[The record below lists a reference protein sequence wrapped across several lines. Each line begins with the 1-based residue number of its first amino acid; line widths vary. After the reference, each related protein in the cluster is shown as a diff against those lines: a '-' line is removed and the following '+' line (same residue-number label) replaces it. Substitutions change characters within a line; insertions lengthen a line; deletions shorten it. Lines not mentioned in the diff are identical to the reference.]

1 MKKYISI
8 MAFCL
13 LAVFSQV
20 LVSCS
25 DDDADKKSNA
35 NGYKVD
41 LPSGTSGV
49 KIEPLSDEEVTKL
62 KAQGYK
68 IVGTP
73 VNVTQDGKDHVELK
87 EMATVSF
94 KIPEDFPKEQYNEL
108 VAVLIT
114 DEGPEYIIPD
124 LEALSE
130 GYVTFKTI
138 HFCKTF
144 TVQDKERLNDLFAEY
159 VAIHGWD
166 NDLRES
172 NFNKLGDKLKEIAD
186 EAGLGENDL
195 LGITMREVMG
205 SNDYVNM
212 TMEYI
217 NHYDKGDLKDNAI
230 SDISEKLGN
239 DLKAKALSVLFTKL
253 KKEPNNKAV
262 KECLEKYLTQEN
274 MEKAGTLLGSE
285 NPTDVALQFAK
296 DFAVDKLK
304 GFATGM
310 VPYIKIVQAEAKVI
324 DIFHKF
330 WARNDMIYFYK
341 KFEEMQND
349 NDKPDD
355 NWNLLE
361 SSMRGASEFEFG
373 MTMDE
378 MKEMFKKRYYDRKKI
393 NSKKAEVLKL
403 IDLWDQKDLLLN
415 LEKDVN
421 DTYGDQRR
429 IKEYFTKT
437 IDSDGKVKDDY
448 CMRLTRL
455 HKLMERF
462 RKELVVNGYLKGY
475 NNANNIN
482 KELAY
487 IVYQYITFYPD
498 EEAFYKWLAKEGYI
512 DKKLQKEVDN
522 LGEKRSWWLIETI
535 IKKHD
540 NTTRDNGHYVDYMNY
555 TATETEQTMT
565 GMCTGMKS
573 YYESVQQ
580 PVSFVST
587 IQAPPAKIESG
598 EKIVLHCTVKRTS
611 PEAYCH
617 IEVNPWM
624 AWESEYSQTF
634 LPKTNVVGAT
644 SAGTRGDIHATS
656 GEWDFELS
664 ISSGSKNQK
673 NKLVLGDACRSQI
686 HWVYRWCSIF
696 EKDEP

>member
-1 MKKYISI
+1 MPIDG
-8 MAFCL
+8 
-13 LAVFSQV
+13 V
-20 LVSCS
+20 
-25 DDDADKKSNA
+25 DEKSNA

-49 KIEPLSDEEVTKL
+49 EIEPLSDEEVNKL

-217 NHYDKGDLKDNAI
+217 NHYDKGDLKDNVI

-285 NPTDVALQFAK
+285 NPTDVALQFAE

-304 GFATGM
+304 GFTTGM
-310 VPYIKIVQAEAKVI
+310 VPYIKIVQAEAKAI

-330 WARNDMIYFYK
+330 WARNDMIYYYNE
-341 KFEEMQND
+341 FEKLQKESD
-349 NDKPDD
+349 NPNF
-355 NWNLLE
+355 NWDQLE
-361 SSMRGASEFEFG
+361 WRIGTPKFEFG
-373 MTMDE
+373 MTLEE
-378 MKEMFKKRYYDRKKI
+378 MKEMFKNRYYDRKKI
-393 NSKKAEVLKL
+393 NAKKAEVLKL
-403 IDLWDQKDLLLN
+403 INLWDEEGLLSN
-415 LEKDVN
+415 IDKRVE
-421 DTYGDQRR
+421 DTDIGHARI
-429 IKEYFTKT
+429 IKEFFTKT
-437 IDSDGKVKDDY
+437 IDGKVQDDY

-462 RKELVVNGYLKGY
+462 RKELVVNGDLQKKGGR
-475 NNANNIN
+475 ANSID

-512 DKKLQKEVDN
+512 NRKLEKNVDN
-522 LGEKRSWWLIETI
+522 MGEKRSWWLIETI
-535 IKKHD
+535 IKKHE

-565 GMCTGMKS
+565 GMVTGMKS
-573 YYESVQQ
+573 YYEYVQQ

-617 IEVNPWM
+617 VEVSPWM
-624 AWESEYSQTF
+624 TWESEYSQTF
-634 LPKTNVVGAT
+634 ASKTNVVGAT
-644 SAGTRGDIHATS
+644 GAGTRDIHATS
-656 GEWDFELS
+656 GEFDFELS

-673 NKLVLGDACRSQI
+673 NKLILGAACESQI

-696 EKDEP
+696 EKGEL

>member
-1 MKKYISI
+1 MKKYIYL

-25 DDDADKKSNA
+25 DDGVDEKSNA

-49 KIEPLSDEEVTKL
+49 EIEPLSDEEVNKL

-217 NHYDKGDLKDNAI
+217 NHYDKGDLKDNVI

-239 DLKAKALSVLFTKL
+239 DLKAKTLSVLFTKL

-304 GFATGM
+304 GFTTGM
-310 VPYIKIVQAEAKVI
+310 VPYIKIVQAEAKAI

-330 WARNDMIYFYK
+330 WARNDMIYYYNE
-341 KFEEMQND
+341 FEKLQKESD
-349 NDKPDD
+349 NPNF
-355 NWNLLE
+355 NWDQLE
-361 SSMRGASEFEFG
+361 WRIGTPKFEFG
-373 MTMDE
+373 MTLEE
-378 MKEMFKKRYYDRKKI
+378 MKEMFKNRYYDRKKI
-393 NSKKAEVLKL
+393 NAKKAEVLKL
-403 IDLWDQKDLLLN
+403 INLWDEEGLLSN
-415 LEKDVN
+415 IDKRVE
-421 DTYGDQRR
+421 DTDIGHARI
-429 IKEYFTKT
+429 IKEFFTKT
-437 IDSDGKVKDDY
+437 IDGKVQDDY

-462 RKELVVNGYLKGY
+462 RKELVVNGDLQKKGGRT
-475 NNANNIN
+475 NSID

-512 DKKLQKEVDN
+512 NRKLEKNVDN

-535 IKKHD
+535 IKKHE

-573 YYESVQQ
+573 YYENVQQ

-617 IEVNPWM
+617 LEVSPWM
-624 AWESEYSQTF
+624 TWESEYSQTF

-644 SAGTRGDIHATS
+644 GAGTRDIHATS

-673 NKLVLGDACRSQI
+673 KKLVLGDACRSQI

>member
-1 MKKYISI
+1 MKKYIYL

-25 DDDADKKSNA
+25 DDGVDEKSNA

-49 KIEPLSDEEVTKL
+49 EIEPLSDEEVNKL

-217 NHYDKGDLKDNAI
+217 NHYDKGDLKDNVI

-285 NPTDVALQFAK
+285 NPTDVALQFAE

-304 GFATGM
+304 GFTTGM
-310 VPYIKIVQAEAKVI
+310 VPYIKIVQAEAKAI

-330 WARNDMIYFYK
+330 WARNDMIYYYNE
-341 KFEEMQND
+341 FEKLQKESD
-349 NDKPDD
+349 NPNF
-355 NWNLLE
+355 NWDQLE
-361 SSMRGASEFEFG
+361 WRIGTPKFEFG
-373 MTMDE
+373 MTLEE
-378 MKEMFKKRYYDRKKI
+378 MKEMFKNRYYDRKKI
-393 NSKKAEVLKL
+393 NAKKAEVLKL
-403 IDLWDQKDLLLN
+403 IDLWDEEGLLSN
-415 LEKDVN
+415 IDKRVE
-421 DTYGDQRR
+421 DTDIGHARI
-429 IKEYFTKT
+429 IKEFFTKT
-437 IDSDGKVKDDY
+437 IDGKVQDDY

-462 RKELVVNGYLKGY
+462 RKELVVNGDLQKKGGR
-475 NNANNIN
+475 ANSID
-482 KELAY
+482 KELAS

-512 DKKLQKEVDN
+512 NRKLEKNVDN
-522 LGEKRSWWLIETI
+522 MGEKRSWWLIETI
-535 IKKHD
+535 IKKHE

-565 GMCTGMKS
+565 GMVTGMKS
-573 YYESVQQ
+573 YYEYVQQ

-617 IEVNPWM
+617 VEVSPWM
-624 AWESEYSQTF
+624 TWESEYSQTF
-634 LPKTNVVGAT
+634 ASKTNVVGAT
-644 SAGTRGDIHATS
+644 GAGTRDIHATS
-656 GEWDFELS
+656 GEFDFELS

-673 NKLVLGDACRSQI
+673 NKLILGAACESQI

>member
-1 MKKYISI
+1 

-25 DDDADKKSNA
+25 DDGVDEKSNA

-49 KIEPLSDEEVTKL
+49 EIEPLSDEEVNKL

-73 VNVTQDGKDHVELK
+73 VNVTQDGNEHVVLK

-217 NHYDKGDLKDNAI
+217 NHYDKGDLKDNVI

-285 NPTDVALQFAK
+285 NPTDVALQFAE

-304 GFATGM
+304 GFTTGM
-310 VPYIKIVQAEAKVI
+310 VPYIKIVQAEAKAI

-330 WARNDMIYFYK
+330 WARNDMIYYYNE
-341 KFEEMQND
+341 FEKLQKESD
-349 NDKPDD
+349 NPNF
-355 NWNLLE
+355 NWDQLE
-361 SSMRGASEFEFG
+361 WRIGTPKFEFG
-373 MTMDE
+373 MTLEE
-378 MKEMFKKRYYDRKKI
+378 MKEMFKNRYYDRKKI
-393 NSKKAEVLKL
+393 NAKKAEVLKL
-403 IDLWDQKDLLLN
+403 IDLWDEEGLLSN
-415 LEKDVN
+415 IDKRVE
-421 DTYGDQRR
+421 DTDIGHARI
-429 IKEYFTKT
+429 IKEFFTKT
-437 IDSDGKVKDDY
+437 IDGKVQDDY

-462 RKELVVNGYLKGY
+462 RKELVVNGDLQKKGGR
-475 NNANNIN
+475 ANSID
-482 KELAY
+482 KELAS

-498 EEAFYKWLAKEGYI
+498 EKAFYKWLAKEGYI
-512 DKKLQKEVDN
+512 NRKLEKNVDN
-522 LGEKRSWWLIETI
+522 MGEKRSWWLIETI
-535 IKKHD
+535 IKKHE

-565 GMCTGMKS
+565 GMVTGMKS
-573 YYESVQQ
+573 YYEYVQQ

-598 EKIVLHCTVKRTS
+598 EKIVLHCTIKRTS
-611 PEAYCH
+611 PDAYCH
-617 IEVNPWM
+617 IEMSPWM
-624 AWESEYSQTF
+624 TWESEYSQTF
-634 LPKTNVVGAT
+634 ASKTNVVGAT
-644 SAGTRGDIHATS
+644 GVGTRDIHATS

-673 NKLVLGDACRSQI
+673 NKLILGAACESQI

-696 EKDEP
+696 EKDEQ

>member
-1 MKKYISI
+1 MKKYIYL

-25 DDDADKKSNA
+25 DDGVDEKSNA

-49 KIEPLSDEEVTKL
+49 EIEPLSDEEVNKL

-217 NHYDKGDLKDNAI
+217 NHYDKGDLKDNVI

-285 NPTDVALQFAK
+285 NPTDVALQFAE

-304 GFATGM
+304 GFTTGM
-310 VPYIKIVQAEAKVI
+310 VPYIKIVQAEAKAI

-330 WARNDMIYFYK
+330 WARNDMIYYYNE
-341 KFEEMQND
+341 FEKLQKESD
-349 NDKPDD
+349 NPNF
-355 NWNLLE
+355 NWDQLE
-361 SSMRGASEFEFG
+361 WRIGTPKFEFG
-373 MTMDE
+373 MTLEE
-378 MKEMFKKRYYDRKKI
+378 MKEMFKNRYYDRKKI
-393 NSKKAEVLKL
+393 NAKKAEVLKL
-403 IDLWDQKDLLLN
+403 IDLWDEEGLLSN
-415 LEKDVN
+415 IDKRVE
-421 DTYGDQRR
+421 DTDIGHARI
-429 IKEYFTKT
+429 IKEFFTKT
-437 IDSDGKVKDDY
+437 IDGKVQDDY

-462 RKELVVNGYLKGY
+462 RKELVVNGDLQKKGGR
-475 NNANNIN
+475 ANSID
-482 KELAY
+482 KELAS

-498 EEAFYKWLAKEGYI
+498 EKAFYKWLAKEGYI
-512 DKKLQKEVDN
+512 NRKLEKNVDN
-522 LGEKRSWWLIETI
+522 MGEKRSWWLIETI
-535 IKKHD
+535 IKKHE

-565 GMCTGMKS
+565 GMVTGMKS
-573 YYESVQQ
+573 YYEYVQQ

-617 IEVNPWM
+617 VEVSPWM
-624 AWESEYSQTF
+624 TWESEYSQTF
-634 LPKTNVVGAT
+634 ASKTNVVGAT
-644 SAGTRGDIHATS
+644 GAGTRDIHATS
-656 GEWDFELS
+656 GEFDFELS

-673 NKLVLGDACRSQI
+673 NKLILGAACECQK

-696 EKDEP
+696 EKGEL

>member
-1 MKKYISI
+1 MKKYIYL

-25 DDDADKKSNA
+25 DDGVDEKSNA

-49 KIEPLSDEEVTKL
+49 EIEPLSDEEVNKL

-217 NHYDKGDLKDNAI
+217 NHYDKGDLKDNVI

-239 DLKAKALSVLFTKL
+239 DLKAKTLSVLFTKL

-304 GFATGM
+304 GFTTDM
-310 VPYIKIVQAEAKVI
+310 VPYIKIVQAEAKAI

-330 WARNDMIYFYK
+330 WARNDMIYYYNE
-341 KFEEMQND
+341 FEKLQKESD
-349 NDKPDD
+349 NPNF
-355 NWNLLE
+355 NWDQLE
-361 SSMRGASEFEFG
+361 WRIGTPKFEFG
-373 MTMDE
+373 MTLEE
-378 MKEMFKKRYYDRKKI
+378 MKEMFKNRYYDRKKI
-393 NSKKAEVLKL
+393 NAKKAEVLKL
-403 IDLWDQKDLLLN
+403 INLWDEEGLLSN
-415 LEKDVN
+415 IDKRVE
-421 DTYGDQRR
+421 DTDIGHARI
-429 IKEYFTKT
+429 IKEFFTKT
-437 IDSDGKVKDDY
+437 IDGKVQDDY

-462 RKELVVNGYLKGY
+462 RKELVVNGDLQKKGGRT
-475 NNANNIN
+475 NSID

-512 DKKLQKEVDN
+512 NRKLEKNVDN

-535 IKKHD
+535 IKKHE

-573 YYESVQQ
+573 YYENVQQ

-617 IEVNPWM
+617 LEVSPWM
-624 AWESEYSQTF
+624 TWESEYSQTF
-634 LPKTNVVGAT
+634 LSKTNVVGAT
-644 SAGTRGDIHATS
+644 GAGTRDIHATS

-673 NKLVLGDACRSQI
+673 NKLILGAACESQI

>member
-1 MKKYISI
+1 MKKYISL

-49 KIEPLSDEEVTKL
+49 KIEPLSDEEVNKL
-62 KAQGYK
+62 KAQGYN

-138 HFCKTF
+138 HFCKTL

-195 LGITMREVMG
+195 LGITMREVLG
-205 SNDYVNM
+205 SNDYVNT

-217 NHYDKGDLKDNAI
+217 NHYDKGDLKDKAI

-285 NPTDVALQFAK
+285 NPTDVALMFAK

-304 GFATGM
+304 GFATDM
-310 VPYIKIVQAEAKVI
+310 VPYIKLVQAEAKAI

-330 WARNDMIYFYK
+330 WARNDMIYYYNE
-341 KFEEMQND
+341 FEKLQNQSD
-349 NDKPDD
+349 NPES
-355 NWNLLE
+355 NWNQL
-361 SSMRGASEFEFG
+361 SWRIGTPKFEFG
-373 MTMDE
+373 MTLEE
-378 MKEMFKKRYYDRKKI
+378 MKEMFKNRYYDRKKI
-393 NSKKAEVLKL
+393 NAKKAEVLKL
-403 IDLWDQKDLLLN
+403 INIWEEVGLLSN
-415 LEKDVN
+415 EDIN
-421 DTYGDQRR
+421 

-437 IDSDGKVKDDY
+437 IDGKVQDDY

-462 RKELVVNGYLKGY
+462 RKELVVNGDLQKKGGRT
-475 NNANNIN
+475 NSID

-487 IVYQYITFYPD
+487 IVYKYMFYYPN

-512 DKKLQKEVDN
+512 DKKLEKNVDD

-535 IKKHD
+535 INKHE
-540 NTTRDNGHYVDYMNY
+540 NVTRDNGHYVDYMNY

-565 GMCTGMKS
+565 GMWTGMKS
-573 YYESVQQ
+573 YSEYVQE

-611 PEAYCH
+611 PDAYCH
-617 IEVNPWM
+617 IVVSPWM
-624 AWESEYSQTF
+624 TWESEYSQTF
-634 LPKTNVVGAT
+634 ATRTNVVGT
-644 SAGTRGDIHATS
+644 TDVGTRDIHATS
-656 GEWDFELS
+656 REWDFELS

-673 NKLVLGDACRSQI
+673 NKLILGAACESQI

-696 EKDEP
+696 EKDEQ

>member
-1 MKKYISI
+1 

-25 DDDADKKSNA
+25 DDGVDEKSNA

-49 KIEPLSDEEVTKL
+49 EIEPLSDEEVNKL

-217 NHYDKGDLKDNAI
+217 NHYDKGDLKDNVI

-285 NPTDVALQFAK
+285 NPTDVALQFAE

-304 GFATGM
+304 GFTTGM
-310 VPYIKIVQAEAKVI
+310 VPYIKIVQAEAKAI

-330 WARNDMIYFYK
+330 WARNDMIYYYNE
-341 KFEEMQND
+341 FEKLQKESD
-349 NDKPDD
+349 NPNF
-355 NWNLLE
+355 NWDQLE
-361 SSMRGASEFEFG
+361 WRIGTPKFEFG
-373 MTMDE
+373 MTLEE
-378 MKEMFKKRYYDRKKI
+378 MKEMFKNRYYDRKKI
-393 NSKKAEVLKL
+393 NAKKAEVLKL
-403 IDLWDQKDLLLN
+403 IDLWDEEGLLSN
-415 LEKDVN
+415 IDKRVE
-421 DTYGDQRR
+421 DTDIGHARI
-429 IKEYFTKT
+429 IKEFFTKT
-437 IDSDGKVKDDY
+437 IDGKVQDDY

-462 RKELVVNGYLKGY
+462 RKELVVNGDLQKKGGR
-475 NNANNIN
+475 ANSID
-482 KELAY
+482 KELAS

-498 EEAFYKWLAKEGYI
+498 EKAFYKWLAKEGYI
-512 DKKLQKEVDN
+512 NRKLEKNVDN
-522 LGEKRSWWLIETI
+522 MGEKRSWWLIETI
-535 IKKHD
+535 IKKHE

-565 GMCTGMKS
+565 GMVTGMKS
-573 YYESVQQ
+573 YYEYVQQ

-611 PEAYCH
+611 PDAYCH
-617 IEVNPWM
+617 LEVNPWM
-624 AWESEYSQTF
+624 TWESEYSQTF
-634 LPKTNVVGAT
+634 ASKTNVVGAT
-644 SAGTRGDIHATS
+644 GVGTRDIHATS

-673 NKLVLGDACRSQI
+673 NKLILGAACESQI

>member
-1 MKKYISI
+1 MKKYIYL

-25 DDDADKKSNA
+25 DDGVDEKSNA

-49 KIEPLSDEEVTKL
+49 EIEPLSDEEVNKL

-217 NHYDKGDLKDNAI
+217 NHYDKGDLKDNVI

-285 NPTDVALQFAK
+285 NPTDVALQFAE

-304 GFATGM
+304 GFTTGM
-310 VPYIKIVQAEAKVI
+310 VPYIKIVQAEAKAI

-330 WARNDMIYFYK
+330 WARNDMIYYYNE
-341 KFEEMQND
+341 FEKLQKESD
-349 NDKPDD
+349 NPNF
-355 NWNLLE
+355 NWDQLE
-361 SSMRGASEFEFG
+361 WRIGTPKFEFG
-373 MTMDE
+373 MTLEE
-378 MKEMFKKRYYDRKKI
+378 MKEMFKNRYYDRKKI
-393 NSKKAEVLKL
+393 NAKKAEVLKL
-403 IDLWDQKDLLLN
+403 INLWDEEGLLSN
-415 LEKDVN
+415 IDKRVE
-421 DTYGDQRR
+421 DTDIGHARI
-429 IKEYFTKT
+429 IKEFFTKT
-437 IDSDGKVKDDY
+437 IDGKVQDDY

-462 RKELVVNGYLKGY
+462 RKELVVNGDLQKKGGR
-475 NNANNIN
+475 ANSID
-482 KELAY
+482 KELAS

-498 EEAFYKWLAKEGYI
+498 EKAFYKWLAKEGYI
-512 DKKLQKEVDN
+512 NRKLEKNVDN
-522 LGEKRSWWLIETI
+522 MGEKRSWWLIETI
-535 IKKHD
+535 IKKHE

-565 GMCTGMKS
+565 GMVTGMKS
-573 YYESVQQ
+573 YYEYVQQ

-617 IEVNPWM
+617 VEVSPWM
-624 AWESEYSQTF
+624 TWESEYSQTF
-634 LPKTNVVGAT
+634 ASKTNVVGAT
-644 SAGTRGDIHATS
+644 GAGTRDIHATS

-673 NKLVLGDACRSQI
+673 NKLILGAACESQI

-696 EKDEP
+696 EKGEL

>member
-1 MKKYISI
+1 MKKYIYL

-25 DDDADKKSNA
+25 DDGVDEKSNA

-49 KIEPLSDEEVTKL
+49 EIEPLSDEEVNKL

-217 NHYDKGDLKDNAI
+217 NHYDKGDLKDNVI

-285 NPTDVALQFAK
+285 NPTDVALQFAE

-304 GFATGM
+304 GFTTGM
-310 VPYIKIVQAEAKVI
+310 VPYIKIVQAEAKAI

-330 WARNDMIYFYK
+330 WARNDMIYYYNE
-341 KFEEMQND
+341 FEKLQKESD
-349 NDKPDD
+349 NPNF
-355 NWNLLE
+355 NWDQLE
-361 SSMRGASEFEFG
+361 WRIGTPKFEFG
-373 MTMDE
+373 MTLEE
-378 MKEMFKKRYYDRKKI
+378 MKEMFKNRYYDRKKI
-393 NSKKAEVLKL
+393 NAKKAEVLKL
-403 IDLWDQKDLLLN
+403 IDLWDEEGLLSN
-415 LEKDVN
+415 IDKRVE
-421 DTYGDQRR
+421 DTDIGHARI
-429 IKEYFTKT
+429 IKEFFTKT
-437 IDSDGKVKDDY
+437 IDGKVQDDY

-462 RKELVVNGYLKGY
+462 RKELVVNGDLQKKGGR
-475 NNANNIN
+475 ANSID
-482 KELAY
+482 KELAS

-498 EEAFYKWLAKEGYI
+498 EKAFYKWLAKEGYI
-512 DKKLQKEVDN
+512 NRKLEKNVDN
-522 LGEKRSWWLIETI
+522 MGEKRSWWLIETI
-535 IKKHD
+535 IKKHE

-565 GMCTGMKS
+565 GMVTGMKS
-573 YYESVQQ
+573 YYEYVQQ

-617 IEVNPWM
+617 VEVSPWM
-624 AWESEYSQTF
+624 TWESEYSQTF
-634 LPKTNVVGAT
+634 ASKTNVVGAT
-644 SAGTRGDIHATS
+644 GAGTRDIHATS
-656 GEWDFELS
+656 GEFDFELS

-673 NKLVLGDACRSQI
+673 NKLILGAACESQI

-696 EKDEP
+696 EKGEL

>member
-1 MKKYISI
+1 MKKYIYL

-25 DDDADKKSNA
+25 DDGVDEKSNA

-49 KIEPLSDEEVTKL
+49 EIEPLSDEEVNKL

-94 KIPEDFPKEQYNEL
+94 EIPEDFPKEQYNEL

-217 NHYDKGDLKDNAI
+217 NHYDKGDLKDNVI

-285 NPTDVALQFAK
+285 NPTDVALQFAE

-304 GFATGM
+304 GFTTGM
-310 VPYIKIVQAEAKVI
+310 VPYIKIVQAEAKAI

-330 WARNDMIYFYK
+330 WARNDMIYYYNE
-341 KFEEMQND
+341 FEKLQKESD
-349 NDKPDD
+349 NPNF
-355 NWNLLE
+355 NWDQLE
-361 SSMRGASEFEFG
+361 WRIGTPKFEFG
-373 MTMDE
+373 MTLEE
-378 MKEMFKKRYYDRKKI
+378 MKEMFKNRYYDRKKI
-393 NSKKAEVLKL
+393 NAKKAEVLKL
-403 IDLWDQKDLLLN
+403 IDLWDEEGLLSN
-415 LEKDVN
+415 IDKRVE
-421 DTYGDQRR
+421 DTDIGHARI
-429 IKEYFTKT
+429 IKEFFTKT
-437 IDSDGKVKDDY
+437 IDGKVQDDY

-462 RKELVVNGYLKGY
+462 RKELVVNGDLQKKGGR
-475 NNANNIN
+475 ANSID
-482 KELAY
+482 KELAS

-498 EEAFYKWLAKEGYI
+498 EKAFYKWLAKEGYI
-512 DKKLQKEVDN
+512 NRKLEKNVDN
-522 LGEKRSWWLIETI
+522 MGEKRSWWLIETI
-535 IKKHD
+535 IKKHE

-565 GMCTGMKS
+565 GMVTGMKS
-573 YYESVQQ
+573 YYEYVQQ

-617 IEVNPWM
+617 VEVSPWM
-624 AWESEYSQTF
+624 TWESEYSQTF
-634 LPKTNVVGAT
+634 ASKTNVVGAT
-644 SAGTRGDIHATS
+644 GAGTRDIHATS
-656 GEWDFELS
+656 GEFDFELS

-673 NKLVLGDACRSQI
+673 NKLILGAACESQI

-696 EKDEP
+696 EKGEL

>member
-1 MKKYISI
+1 MKKYIYL

-25 DDDADKKSNA
+25 DDGVDEKSNA

-49 KIEPLSDEEVTKL
+49 EIEPLSDEEVNKL

-217 NHYDKGDLKDNAI
+217 NHYDKGDLKDNVI

-239 DLKAKALSVLFTKL
+239 DLKAKTLSVLFTKL

-304 GFATGM
+304 GFTTDM
-310 VPYIKIVQAEAKVI
+310 VPYIKIVQAEAKAI

-330 WARNDMIYFYK
+330 WARNDMIYYYNE
-341 KFEEMQND
+341 FEKLQKESD
-349 NDKPDD
+349 NPNF
-355 NWNLLE
+355 NWDQLE
-361 SSMRGASEFEFG
+361 WRIGTPKFEFG
-373 MTMDE
+373 MTLEE
-378 MKEMFKKRYYDRKKI
+378 MKEMFKNRYYDRKKI
-393 NSKKAEVLKL
+393 NAKKAEVLKL
-403 IDLWDQKDLLLN
+403 INLWDEEGLLSN
-415 LEKDVN
+415 IDKRVE
-421 DTYGDQRR
+421 DTDIGHARI
-429 IKEYFTKT
+429 IKEFFTKT
-437 IDSDGKVKDDY
+437 IDGKVQDDY

-462 RKELVVNGYLKGY
+462 RKELVVNGDLQKKGGRT
-475 NNANNIN
+475 NSID

-498 EEAFYKWLAKEGYI
+498 EETFYKWLAKEGYI
-512 DKKLQKEVDN
+512 NRKLEKNVDN

-535 IKKHD
+535 IKKHE

-573 YYESVQQ
+573 YYEYVQQ

-611 PEAYCH
+611 PVAYCH
-617 IEVNPWM
+617 IEVSPWM
-624 AWESEYSQTF
+624 TWESEYSQTF

-644 SAGTRGDIHATS
+644 GAGTRDIHATS

-673 NKLVLGDACRSQI
+673 NKLILGAACESQI

>member
-1 MKKYISI
+1 MKKYIYL

-25 DDDADKKSNA
+25 DDGVDEKSNA

-49 KIEPLSDEEVTKL
+49 EIEPLSDEEVNKL

-217 NHYDKGDLKDNAI
+217 NHYDKGDLKDNVI

-285 NPTDVALQFAK
+285 NPTDVALQFAE

-304 GFATGM
+304 GFTTGM
-310 VPYIKIVQAEAKVI
+310 VPYIKIVQAEAKAI

-330 WARNDMIYFYK
+330 WARNDMIYYYNE
-341 KFEEMQND
+341 FEKLQKESD
-349 NDKPDD
+349 NPNF
-355 NWNLLE
+355 NWDQLE
-361 SSMRGASEFEFG
+361 WRIGTPKFEFG
-373 MTMDE
+373 MTLEE
-378 MKEMFKKRYYDRKKI
+378 MKEMFKNRYYDRKKI
-393 NSKKAEVLKL
+393 NAKKAEVLKL
-403 IDLWDQKDLLLN
+403 INLWDEEGLLSN
-415 LEKDVN
+415 IDKRVE
-421 DTYGDQRR
+421 DTDIGHARI
-429 IKEYFTKT
+429 IKEFFTKT
-437 IDSDGKVKDDY
+437 IDGKVQDDY

-462 RKELVVNGYLKGY
+462 RKELVVNGDLQKKGGR
-475 NNANNIN
+475 ANSID
-482 KELAY
+482 KELAS

-498 EEAFYKWLAKEGYI
+498 EKAFYKWLAKEGYI
-512 DKKLQKEVDN
+512 NRKLEKNVDN
-522 LGEKRSWWLIETI
+522 MGEKRSWWLIETI
-535 IKKHD
+535 IKKHE

-565 GMCTGMKS
+565 GMVTGMKS
-573 YYESVQQ
+573 YYEYVQQ

-617 IEVNPWM
+617 VEVSPWM
-624 AWESEYSQTF
+624 TWESEYSQTF
-634 LPKTNVVGAT
+634 ASKTNVVGAT
-644 SAGTRGDIHATS
+644 GAGTRDIHATS

-673 NKLVLGDACRSQI
+673 NKLILGAACESQI